1 MAMEVDA
8 FLDGIRDTFLGVRK
22 PPVRSN
28 EVRDKQ
34 FSSTW
39 NDDPTIAMTRTRLPR
54 SSMPPASGWPQ
65 WSPRT
70 GQQDHRS
77 AVPFSPNGPSGPT
90 QHDFQPPPP
99 ARVLRD
105 GGGGRLPKRAAGHV
119 SWDNAT
125 PSEGPEPA
133 RTEARYAPVVLDY
146 PWLVAAWLRR
156 AGG

>member
-39 NDDPTIAMTRTRLPR
+39 NDDHDRYDKNQVAAFLDAAGIRLAAMESTDRPAG
-54 SSMPPASGWPQ
+54 PPL
-65 WSPRT
+65 
-70 GQQDHRS
+70 